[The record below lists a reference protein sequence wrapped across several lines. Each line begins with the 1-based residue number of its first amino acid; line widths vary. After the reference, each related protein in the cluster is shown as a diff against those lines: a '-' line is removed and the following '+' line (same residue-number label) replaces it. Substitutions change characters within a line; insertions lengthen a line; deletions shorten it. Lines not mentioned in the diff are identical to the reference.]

1 MIRLPLTNKK
11 RKSKIV
17 PGCPAQ
23 GLCLTADTFVEKEI
37 GA

>member
-1 MIRLPLTNKK
+1 MTFLPLTNKK
-11 RKSKIV
+11 RKGKIV

-23 GLCLTADTFVEKEI
+23 GPCLAADIFVEKEI